1 MQIFNWV
8 KKHILK
14 KEERVIKIIEN
25 EQTLVMAVSPVE
37 EIQFE
42 SDDIVTISQNNFID
56 TTDPLSI
63 AKYKNNLRLLVDEVK
78 EKKSVDKFKIIRD
91 DDFFPT
97 DWQWRVASQSTGIEL
112 SSFGLS
118 YALKQIVASYNL
130 GNYQNNP
137 FSIPLDHDK
146 LNEEMR
152 KLGRYFAAI
161 YMPVRFRSTKHFTIN
176 TPLSYTGEYN
186 CVESDRNFT
195 IIDNINNFLL
205 SGYAY
210 SADYR
215 DAYLDV
221 THESLSISEEAIVLI
236 AEDRYQT
243 LLQDPKIASDLE
255 KRHVI
260 VYRGE
265 EAVAINMILSQEGVL
280 PARPGNRYMIYDDEI
295 RTILESSM
303 KILCANNGIEYSKGH
318 GNIDGKGGHFSD
330 LYDGYNREFYE
341 AQEDFIAFLINC
353 FPENTNLINYRIL
366 RDSYYAENLI
376 KAVGVDAL
384 LQAIDDYNQHVL
396 KLFVVNFNKY
406 VEDRATITPE
416 ISQIFKQTVLFI
428 RNFYET
434 GQDKNLSFEESEK
447 FKNLVTLFYHAKT
460 VEDQLLAAT
469 EICNT
474 FSVAIQNDTNI
485 CNSFSM

>member
-295 RTILESSM
+295 RTILENSM
-303 KILCANNGIEYSKGH
+303 KMLCANNGIEYSKGH

-341 AQEDFIAFLINC
+341 AQDDFIAFLINC

-376 KAVGVDAL
+376 KAVIKQESNYVPTAVSHKGAVGLMQIMPQTGVGLGITDKEM
-384 LQAIDDYNQHVL
+384 L
-396 KLFVVNFNKY
+396 KDPY
-406 VEDRATITPE
+406 
-416 ISQIFKQTVLFI
+416 
-428 RNFYET
+428 
-434 GQDKNLSFEESEK
+434 
-447 FKNLVTLFYHAKT
+447 
-460 VEDQLLAAT
+460 
-469 EICNT
+469 
-474 FSVAIQNDTNI
+474 TNI
-485 CNSFSM
+485 MAGSRYLSQMLNRYDGRLDLSLSAYNAGPALVDRLQRIPNIEETQNYVKNIIGYIK